1 MRKLRRLPWR
11 IPKPNHSQQ
20 PSPETP
26 DRCPREVVE
35 REARRER
42 ENEMRNAQPVA
53 FTAGRYVYGC
63 KPSMPRSTTEIRRKS
78 RHRVTP
84 PFVPVS

>member
-20 PSPETP
+20 PSPEAR
-26 DRCPREVVE
+26 DGCPRELQE
-35 REARRER
+35 REVRRER
-42 ENEMRNAQPVA
+42 ENELRNAQPVA

-63 KPSMPRSTTEIRRKS
+63 KPSVPQNTEIRRKA

-84 PFVPVS
+84 PFAPVS